1 VSRFVQEP
9 TLTVRAARG
18 SIRPQTDTQSR
29 LELVLIIGDG
39 GEAPFPI
46 GAASK
51 YPVAASH
58 VPHAVLQALRAKA
71 GCSESQSMDFGCKL
85 L

>member
-1 VSRFVQEP
+1 
-9 TLTVRAARG
+9 LTPSVPDGR
-18 SIRPQTDTQSR
+18 IRPQTDTQSR

-58 VPHAVLQALRAKA
+58 VPHAVL
-71 GCSESQSMDFGCKL
+71 
-85 L
+85 